1 MRISI
6 HNINISIGGSEILK
20 EISFNISPRE
30 QWALIGESGSGKSML
45 AKAIA
50 GKVFY
55 SGKIEMTQDEN
66 PNKSIKVELI
76 DQQHRF
82 KNKSNTQNF
91 YYQQR
96 FNSANADETIT
107 VIQDLQNL
115 STNEVRLEKWINA
128 FSLTEQLD
136 KQLIL
141 LSNGEN
147 KRLQLTKA
155 MSNEPDLL
163 ILDNPFIGLD
173 TLGRL
178 DLSNALNSISAEG
191 IKIILIAQEKDLPSC
206 ITDVAVLNDGKL
218 YQCRKPIRN
227 GSLLKP
233 ASAGEN
239 TFKKNFVSHPI
250 ANASFNE
257 VIRMVDVNISYGDKK
272 ILKNINWTVNKG
284 ERWAISGP
292 NGSGKSTLLSLV
304 NADNPQA
311 YANDIYLFERKRGSG
326 ESIWD
331 IKKNIG
337 FVSPELHLF
346 FERGITCFQT
356 IASGLFDTIGLFR
369 KTTSQQDELIKKWM
383 NVLEIESYS
392 QKLLQQLPMGKQRLV
407 LLARAMIKNPAL
419 LILDEPC
426 QGLDT
431 EQIEKFKNIID
442 AVCANPQ
449 VTLLYVSHYQ
459 SEWPKCINKSLKLEF
474 GASIEEINK
483 NDKPT

>member
-20 EISFNISPRE
+20 EISFDINPGE
-30 QWALIGESGSGKSML
+30 QWGLIGESGSGKSML

-50 GKVFY
+50 GKLFY
-55 SGKIEMTQDEN
+55 SGKIEVNESKNPTQ
-66 PNKSIKVELI
+66 SIKIELI

-82 KNKSNTQNF
+82 KNKSNTENF

-107 VIQDLQNL
+107 VMQDLQNL
-115 STNEVRLEKWINA
+115 STNEVIFRKWINA
-128 FSLTEQLD
+128 FSLNEQLD

-155 MSNEPDLL
+155 MLNEPDLL

-173 TLGRL
+173 TSGRF

-206 ITDVAVLNDGKL
+206 ITDVAVLKEGKL
-218 YQCRKPIRN
+218 YECRKPIR
-227 GSLLKP
+227 GQSLLDLSFTDENKFNNNILP
-233 ASAGEN
+233 APILN
-239 TFKKNFVSHPI
+239 T
-250 ANASFNE
+250 SFNE
-257 VIRMVDVNISYGDKK
+257 VIRMVDVNISYDDKK
-272 ILKNINWTVNKG
+272 ILKNINWRVNKG

-292 NGSGKSTLLSLV
+292 NGSGKSTLLSLI

-369 KTTSQQDELIKKWM
+369 KTTPQQDELVKKWM
-383 NVLEIESYS
+383 NVLEIETLS
-392 QKLLQQLPMGKQRLV
+392 QKPLQNLPMGKQRLV
-407 LLARAMIKNPAL
+407 LLARAMVKNPAL

-426 QGLDT
+426 QGLDSG
-431 EQIEKFKNIID
+431 QIEKFKNIIE
-442 AVCANPQ
+442 AVCTNPQ
-449 VTLLYVSHYQ
+449 MTLLYVSHYE
-459 SEWPKCINKSLKLEF
+459 SEWPRCINKSIKLES
-474 GASIEEINK
+474 GTIRSIN
-483 NDKPT
+483 

>member
-20 EISFNISPRE
+20 EISFNINPGE
-30 QWALIGESGSGKSML
+30 QWGLIGESGSGKSML

-50 GKVFY
+50 GKLFY
-55 SGKIEMTQDEN
+55 SGKIEVNESKN
-66 PNKSIKVELI
+66 PTRSIKIELI

-82 KNKSNTQNF
+82 KNKSNTENF

-107 VIQDLQNL
+107 VMQDLQNL
-115 STNEVRLEKWINA
+115 STNEVILRKWINA
-128 FSLTEQLD
+128 FSLNEQLD

-155 MSNEPDLL
+155 MLNEPDLL

-173 TLGRL
+173 TSGRL

-191 IKIILIAQEKDLPSC
+191 IKIILIALEKDLPSC
-206 ITDVAVLNDGKL
+206 ITDVAVLKEGKL
-218 YQCRKPIRN
+218 YECRKPIR
-227 GSLLKP
+227 GQSLLDLSFTDENKFNNNILP
-233 ASAGEN
+233 APILN
-239 TFKKNFVSHPI
+239 T
-250 ANASFNE
+250 SFNE

-292 NGSGKSTLLSLV
+292 NGSGKSTLLSLI

-369 KTTSQQDELIKKWM
+369 KTTPQQDELVEKWM
-383 NVLEIESYS
+383 NVLEIETLS
-392 QKLLQQLPMGKQRLV
+392 QKPLQNLPMGKQRLV

-426 QGLDT
+426 QGLDSG
-431 EQIEKFKNIID
+431 QIEKFKNIIE
-442 AVCANPQ
+442 AVCTNPQ
-449 VTLLYVSHYQ
+449 VTLLYVSHYE
-459 SEWPKCINKSLKLEF
+459 SEWPKCIDKKL
-474 GASIEEINK
+474 IMK
-483 NDKPT
+483 NGKAIIQSERSF

>member
-1 MRISI
+1 MNISI
-6 HNINISIGGSEILK
+6 HKMNVSIGRSEILK
-20 EISFNISPRE
+20 EISFNINHGE
-30 QWALIGESGSGKSML
+30 QWALIGESGSGKTML

-55 SGKIEMTQDEN
+55 SGKIEITKLQD
-66 PNKSIKVELI
+66 PIDPIKIELI

-82 KNKSNTQNF
+82 KNKSNTENF

-96 FNSANADETIT
+96 FNSANADETVT
-107 VIQDLQNL
+107 VMQVLKNL
-115 STNEVRLEKWINA
+115 TAHKGKLEKWINA
-128 FSLTEQLD
+128 FSLKDQLD
-136 KQLIL
+136 KELIL

-155 MSNEPDLL
+155 MLNEPDLI
-163 ILDNPFIGLD
+163 ILDNPFTGLD
-173 TLGRL
+173 TSGRF
-178 DLSNALNSISAEG
+178 DLSNALNLLSAEG

-206 ITDVAVLNDGKL
+206 ITNVAVLKEGKL
-218 YQCRKPIRN
+218 YECRKPIRN
-227 GSLLKP
+227 ELL
-233 ASAGEN
+233 SDTSSTNEN
-239 TFKKNFVSHPI
+239 KFKKNI
-250 ANASFNE
+250 LTQTIENASFDE

-272 ILKNINWTVNKG
+272 ILRNINWTVNKG

-311 YANDIYLFERKRGSG
+311 YANEIYLFERKRGSG

-346 FERGITCFQT
+346 FERGISCFQT
-356 IASGLFDTIGLFR
+356 IASGLFDTIGLYR
-369 KTTSQQDELIKKWM
+369 KTTLQQEELIKKWM
-383 NVLEIESYS
+383 KLLEIESLI
-392 QKLLQQLPMGKQRLV
+392 QKPLQNLPMGKQRLV

-426 QGLDT
+426 QGLDS
-431 EQIEKFKNIID
+431 EQIENFKHIVD
-442 AVCANPQ
+442 AVCTNPQ
-449 VTLLYVSHYQ
+449 VTLLYVSHYE
-459 SEWPKCINKSLKLEF
+459 SEWPTCVDKKLIMNNGTAMSQSDSSF
-474 GASIEEINK
+474 
-483 NDKPT
+483 

>member
-20 EISFNISPRE
+20 EISFNINPGE
-30 QWALIGESGSGKSML
+30 QWGLIGESGSGKSML

-50 GKVFY
+50 GKLFY
-55 SGKIEMTQDEN
+55 SGKIEVNESKNPTQ
-66 PNKSIKVELI
+66 SIKIELI

-82 KNKSNTQNF
+82 KNKSNTENF

-107 VIQDLQNL
+107 VMQDLQNL
-115 STNEVRLEKWINA
+115 STNEVILRKWINA
-128 FSLTEQLD
+128 FSLNEQLD

-155 MSNEPDLL
+155 MLNEPDLL

-173 TLGRL
+173 TSGRL

-206 ITDVAVLNDGKL
+206 ITDVAVLKEGKL
-218 YQCRKPIRN
+218 YECRKPIR
-227 GSLLKP
+227 GQSLLDLSFTDENKFNNNILP
-233 ASAGEN
+233 APILN
-239 TFKKNFVSHPI
+239 T
-250 ANASFNE
+250 SFNE

-292 NGSGKSTLLSLV
+292 NGSGKSTLLSLI

-311 YANDIYLFERKRGSG
+311 YANEIYLFERKRGSG

-369 KTTSQQDELIKKWM
+369 KTTPQQDELVKKWM
-383 NVLEIESYS
+383 NVLEIETLS
-392 QKLLQQLPMGKQRLV
+392 QKPLQNLPMGKQRLV

-426 QGLDT
+426 QGLDSG
-431 EQIEKFKNIID
+431 QIEKFKNIIE
-442 AVCANPQ
+442 AVCTNPQ
-449 VTLLYVSHYQ
+449 VTLLYVSHYE
-459 SEWPKCINKSLKLEF
+459 SEWPKCIDKKL
-474 GASIEEINK
+474 IMK
-483 NDKPT
+483 NGKAIIQSERSF

>member
-20 EISFNISPRE
+20 DISFNINPGE
-30 QWALIGESGSGKSML
+30 QWGLIGESGSGKSML

-50 GKVFY
+50 GKVYY
-55 SGKIEMTQDEN
+55 SGKIEVNKSEN
-66 PNKSIKVELI
+66 LSKSIKIELI

-82 KNKSNTQNF
+82 KNKSNTANF

-107 VIQDLQNL
+107 VMQDLQNL
-115 STNEVRLEKWINA
+115 STNEVRLQKWINA
-128 FSLTEQLD
+128 FSLNEQLD

-155 MSNEPDLL
+155 MLNEPDLL

-173 TLGRL
+173 TSGRL

-191 IKIILIAQEKDLPSC
+191 IKIILIAQEKDLPDC
-206 ITDVAVLNDGKL
+206 ITDVAVLKEGKL
-218 YQCRKPIRN
+218 DECRKPIRDR
-227 GSLLKP
+227 SLLDVSFTDENKFNNNIVP
-233 ASAGEN
+233 APILN
-239 TFKKNFVSHPI
+239 T
-250 ANASFNE
+250 SFNE

-272 ILKNINWTVNKG
+272 ILKNINWTVHKG

-292 NGSGKSTLLSLV
+292 NGSGKSTLLSLI

-369 KTTSQQDELIKKWM
+369 KTTPQQDELIKKWM
-383 NVLEIESYS
+383 NLLEIESLG
-392 QKLLQQLPMGKQRLV
+392 QRPLQNLPMGKQRLV

-431 EQIEKFKNIID
+431 EQIEKFKNLID
-442 AVCANPQ
+442 AVCTNPQ
-449 VTLLYVSHYQ
+449 VTLLYVSHYE
-459 SEWPKCINKSLKLEF
+459 SEWPTRIDKKLIMNNGTAVSQYIRYF
-474 GASIEEINK
+474 
-483 NDKPT
+483 

>member
-20 EISFNISPRE
+20 EISFDINPGE
-30 QWALIGESGSGKSML
+30 QWGLIGESGSGKSML

-50 GKVFY
+50 GKLFY
-55 SGKIEMTQDEN
+55 SGKIEVNESKNPTQ
-66 PNKSIKVELI
+66 SIKIELI

-82 KNKSNTQNF
+82 KNKSNTENF

-107 VIQDLQNL
+107 VMQDLQNL
-115 STNEVRLEKWINA
+115 STNEVIFRKWINA
-128 FSLTEQLD
+128 FSLNEQLD

-155 MSNEPDLL
+155 MLNEPDLL

-173 TLGRL
+173 TSGRL

-206 ITDVAVLNDGKL
+206 ITDVAVLKEGKL
-218 YQCRKPIRN
+218 YECRKPIR
-227 GSLLKP
+227 GQSLLDLSFTDENKFNNNILP
-233 ASAGEN
+233 APILN
-239 TFKKNFVSHPI
+239 T
-250 ANASFNE
+250 SFNE

-292 NGSGKSTLLSLV
+292 NGSGKSTLLSLI

-311 YANDIYLFERKRGSG
+311 YANEIYLFERKRGSG

-369 KTTSQQDELIKKWM
+369 KTTPQQDELVEKWM
-383 NVLEIESYS
+383 NVLEIESLS
-392 QKLLQQLPMGKQRLV
+392 QKPLQNLPMGKQRLV
-407 LLARAMIKNPAL
+407 LLARAMVKNPAL
-419 LILDEPC
+419 LVLDEPC
-426 QGLDT
+426 QGLDSG
-431 EQIEKFKNIID
+431 QIEKFKNIID

-449 VTLLYVSHYQ
+449 VTLLYVSHYE
-459 SEWPKCINKSLKLEF
+459 SEWPRCINKSITLES
-474 GASIEEINK
+474 GTIRSIN
-483 NDKPT
+483 